1 MFEKIATR
9 VFFTTFVAA
18 LTVVGAH
25 AVDEMMSMQQPHAAT
40 VAAPANS
47 AADAP
52 RAA

>member
-18 LTVVGAH
+18 LALVGAH
-25 AVDEMMSMQQPHAAT
+25 AVDEMMSMQPSQAAT
-40 VAAPANS
+40 ASAPANS
-47 AADAP
+47 AAEAP